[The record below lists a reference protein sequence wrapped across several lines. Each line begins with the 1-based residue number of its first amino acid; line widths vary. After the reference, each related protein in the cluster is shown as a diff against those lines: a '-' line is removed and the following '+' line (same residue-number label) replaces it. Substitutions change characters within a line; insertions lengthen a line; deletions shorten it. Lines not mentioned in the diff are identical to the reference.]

1 MTKLTSSLIVSVFL
15 LLLPVV
21 CFAQTTAST
30 SAVTG
35 TVTDPTGAVVAGA
48 TVTLVDTKT
57 SLERTTTTNDRGVY
71 LFAQIPPGQGFS
83 LKFTAPGFESLE
95 LSGIA
100 LGVGNTE
107 THNAQLTVGQV
118 TTSVVVTAEAG
129 ATLNTTDASIG
140 NVIEERRMKEL
151 PIQIRSSPASLIGLQ
166 PGVIGN
172 NVGTG
177 ATNRVGSVTGSRA
190 DQGNITV
197 DGIDANDQATGQAF
211 ATTGNAP
218 IDAIQ
223 EFRTVTANP
232 AASEGRSSGGQIELI
247 TKSGSNDWHGSLR
260 EFNRTAATAANSFF
274 NNRSGVERPQLTRNQ
289 FGGSIGGPIYFP
301 RFGEGGDAIFSGKDR
316 LFFFFDYE
324 GRRDA
329 QGISYTRT
337 VPLPHFRAGSLGY
350 INAGCPAN
358 SPN

>member
-1 MTKLTSSLIVSVFL
+1 MTKLKSSLIVSLLL

-21 CFAQTTAST
+21 CFAQTTSST

-48 TVTLVDTKT
+48 TVTLVDSKT
-57 SLERTTTTNDRGVY
+57 SQERTTTTNDRGVY
-71 LFAQIPPGQGFS
+71 SFAQVPPGQGYS
-83 LKFTAPGFESLE
+83 LKFTATGFETLE

-100 LGVGNTE
+100 LGVGNAE

-118 TTSVVVTAEAG
+118 STSVVVTAEAG

-151 PIQIRSSPASLIGLQ
+151 PIAIRSSPASLIGLQ

-223 EFRTVTANP
+223 EF
-232 AASEGRSSGGQIELI
+232 
-247 TKSGSNDWHGSLR
+247 
-260 EFNRTAATAANSFF
+260 
-274 NNRSGVERPQLTRNQ
+274 
-289 FGGSIGGPIYFP
+289 P
-301 RFGEGGDAIFSGKDR
+301 R
-316 LFFFFDYE
+316 
-324 GRRDA
+324 
-329 QGISYTRT
+329 
-337 VPLPHFRAGSLGY
+337 
-350 INAGCPAN
+350 
-358 SPN
+358 